1 MIQLKENAL
10 RRTEG
15 RMEGWKDRQTLFHMT
30 LTVTAGG
37 PKNTCIFLMSLLEK
51 IVELVIAGSS
61 MASIDLN
68 DAHFTVPIAHRNRK
82 YLRFFWQGKLH
93 QFYCLPFGL
102 SPAPRISTKI
112 MKPPMTILRLMGH
125 ESADY
130 VDDKWLVSKPKMEVE
145 QNIIGTKTILTN
157 LSFIINDGKSVF
169 NFMEKLKHTG
179 FVIDSRLMTV
189 SFTD

>member
-1 MIQLKENAL
+1 
-10 RRTEG
+10 
-15 RMEGWKDRQTLFHMT
+15 
-30 LTVTAGG
+30 
-37 PKNTCIFLMSLLEK
+37 
-51 IVELVIAGSS
+51 
-61 MASIDLN
+61 
-68 DAHFTVPIAHRNRK
+68 
-82 YLRFFWQGKLH
+82 
-93 QFYCLPFGL
+93 
-102 SPAPRISTKI
+102 
-112 MKPPMTILRLMGH
+112 MTILRLMGH